1 MNKTDKMNKY
11 IKLLKYLLINVISTI
26 PICIYIITL
35 NNIDTSYIFPIFLNI
50 NIFISFYLFC
60 FSVMF
65 HINNF
70 DKRVVLMTFLSFL
83 LISLIA
89 VFSNISFNYV
99 YMPPSN
105 THDFQVLLNRFI
117 FFNIIFFVILM
128 LSYNSFNAANTDKIA
143 DFFTVFGDTFLWFLI
158 INMASS
164 TVLSILFYS
173 LFIVGFSVMALFS
186 AETEIGFLIAKFVIC
201 MFIFIYGFIPF
212 VSYIIYTKTK
222 SIISIYV
229 SRALLVFNLFAMFIM
244 LFFIFIYESSPYNN
258 RAVYIIYN
266 MVLAFTVTSLMFT
279 RMDKK
284 SNIFIKA
291 MYLIT
296 PLFAAI
302 FALLT
307 ITVSIYRI
315 ANFGITPNKL
325 VLIILNIIFLIHLIF
340 ISINTV
346 ISFMN
351 SFRNRL
357 DNSTLN
363 IVISNKPLLFIYVY
377 LLFSLFVCFVI
388 PIIYIN

>member
-1 MNKTDKMNKY
+1 MMFFF
-11 IKLLKYLLINVISTI
+11 
-26 PICIYIITL
+26 
-35 NNIDTSYIFPIFLNI
+35 FP
-50 NIFISFYLFC
+50 
-60 FSVMF
+60 
-65 HINNF
+65 
-70 DKRVVLMTFLSFL
+70 
-83 LISLIA
+83 
-89 VFSNISFNYV
+89 
-99 YMPPSN
+99 
-105 THDFQVLLNRFI
+105 
-117 FFNIIFFVILM
+117 
-128 LSYNSFNAANTDKIA
+128 
-143 DFFTVFGDTFLWFLI
+143 
-158 INMASS
+158 
-164 TVLSILFYS
+164 
-173 LFIVGFSVMALFS
+173 
-186 AETEIGFLIAKFVIC
+186 
-201 MFIFIYGFIPF
+201 
-212 VSYIIYTKTK
+212 
-222 SIISIYV
+222 
-229 SRALLVFNLFAMFIM
+229 
-244 LFFIFIYESSPYNN
+244 YESRPYNN
-258 RAVYIIYN
+258 RIVYMIYN
-266 MVLAFTVTSLMFT
+266 ILLSFIIMGLMFT

-296 PLFAAI
+296 PIFSAI

-307 ITVSIYRI
+307 ITASIYRI

>member
-1 MNKTDKMNKY
+1 MDKTDKINKY
-11 IKLLKYLLINVISTI
+11 INILKYLLINVVSTI

-35 NNIDTSYIFPIFLNI
+35 NNIDRSYIFPIFLNSH
-50 NIFISFYLFC
+50 IFVSFYLFC
-60 FSVMF
+60 FSVIF

-70 DKRVVLMTFLSFL
+70 DKKVILMTFLSFL
-83 LISLIA
+83 LVSLIA
-89 VFSNISFNYV
+89 VFSNIYFNYV
-99 YMPPSN
+99 YMPPTN
-105 THDFQVLLNRFI
+105 TPDFQILLNRAI
-117 FFNIIFFVILM
+117 FFNIIFFIILM
-128 LSYNSFNAANTDKIA
+128 LSYNSFNAVNTDKIS

-158 INMASS
+158 INTASS
-164 TVLSILFYS
+164 TILSILIYAF
-173 LFIVGFSVMALFS
+173 LIVGFSIVALFS
-186 AETEIGFLIAKFVIC
+186 ASTEIGFLIAKFVIC
-201 MFIFIYGFIPF
+201 AFIFIYGFIPF
-212 VSYIIYTKTK
+212 LSYYIYIKTK
-222 SIISIYV
+222 SVISIYV

-244 LFFIFIYESSPYNN
+244 MFFFFPYESRPYNN
-258 RAVYIIYN
+258 RIVYMIYN
-266 MVLAFTVTSLMFT
+266 ILLSFIIMGLMFT

-296 PLFAAI
+296 PIFSAI

-307 ITVSIYRI
+307 ITASIYRI

-340 ISINTV
+340 ISINSI

>member
-1 MNKTDKMNKY
+1 
-11 IKLLKYLLINVISTI
+11 
-26 PICIYIITL
+26 
-35 NNIDTSYIFPIFLNI
+35 
-50 NIFISFYLFC
+50 
-60 FSVMF
+60 
-65 HINNF
+65 
-70 DKRVVLMTFLSFL
+70 
-83 LISLIA
+83 
-89 VFSNISFNYV
+89 
-99 YMPPSN
+99 
-105 THDFQVLLNRFI
+105 
-117 FFNIIFFVILM
+117 
-128 LSYNSFNAANTDKIA
+128 
-143 DFFTVFGDTFLWFLI
+143 
-158 INMASS
+158 
-164 TVLSILFYS
+164 
-173 LFIVGFSVMALFS
+173 
-186 AETEIGFLIAKFVIC
+186 
-201 MFIFIYGFIPF
+201 
-212 VSYIIYTKTK
+212 
-222 SIISIYV
+222 
-229 SRALLVFNLFAMFIM
+229 
-244 LFFIFIYESSPYNN
+244 
-258 RAVYIIYN
+258 

-340 ISINTV
+340 ISINSI